1 MKKLFAVLSL
11 VMVVTAATA
20 QNQGIPHRFTGEL
33 ITVPAIAPNCGT
45 IASAS
50 VYEFKITM
58 LSDGAY
64 TEENIAIIISCPELN
79 GANFFKVGATYKMEL
94 FETSD
99 GQYSISNQT
108 VLDNYTLP
116 QNYWAGD
123 IKRIQ

>member
-1 MKKLFAVLSL
+1 MKKLIAVLSL
-11 VMVVTAATA
+11 VIVVTAATA

-33 ITVPAIAPNCGT
+33 IAVPAIAPNCGT

-64 TEENIAIIISCPELN
+64 TEENIAIIIACPESE

-94 FETSD
+94 YETSD
-99 GQYSISNQT
+99 GQYTISNQS
-108 VLDNYTLP
+108 VLDSYTLP
-116 QNYWAGD
+116 HNYWAGD
-123 IKRIQ
+123 IRRIQ